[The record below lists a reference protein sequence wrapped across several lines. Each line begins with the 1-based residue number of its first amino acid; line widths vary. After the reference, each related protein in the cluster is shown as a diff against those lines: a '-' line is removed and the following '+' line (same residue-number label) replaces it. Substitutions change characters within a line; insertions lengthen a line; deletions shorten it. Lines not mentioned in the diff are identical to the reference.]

1 MNCRKKYFTIQFIC
15 TWFGPFA
22 LLTTVAKPIFSLNNN
37 LILTNKCNGTLKC
50 SEAFYK
56 IRIRNFFCVCDVTF
70 EILTIFYINIF
81 KMRNFIRRET
91 KILQSICYVL
101 FLTQVIFKFTEE
113 TNKKVSS
120 SSQKL
125 IPFSQGW
132 ITLLL
137 TISYTIRLR
146 K

>member
-1 MNCRKKYFTIQFIC
+1 MQFIC
-15 TWFGPFA
+15 TWFGSFA

-56 IRIRNFFCVCDVTF
+56 IRIRNFFCVWCHIRNT
-70 EILTIFYINIF
+70 TIFYITIF
-81 KMRNFIRRET
+81 EMRNFIRRET
-91 KILQSICYVL
+91 KILQRICYVL
-101 FLTQVIFKFTEE
+101 FLIQVIFKFTEE
-113 TNKKVSS
+113 TNEKVSS